1 MCSAS
6 RILALIASSGLSL
19 AALRAAD
26 LRICADPNNLPFSNQ
41 QQQGFDNQIAKL
53 IAADLGKGVTYVW
66 APERGESFVRKTLL
80 ARRCDVL
87 MGVPSAYRD
96 ALTSEP
102 YYRSTYV
109 FLWRRDRNL
118 QIRSLNDPALHKLRI
133 GVHVVSDDA
142 SNLPPAQALA
152 NRGLFRNMVPYS
164 IYGDQSKPNP
174 PATLIDAV
182 AQGKLDLA
190 IAWGPLAGFFA
201 QREAA
206 PLAMVPVSPQV
217 DRPFLPFTF
226 SLSIGVRPSDKNLL
240 RSINRALE
248 HHRNEIHKIL
258 ESYGV
263 PLLDADLRAGNRP
276 SRY

>member
-6 RILALIASSGLSL
+6 RLLLFAAGAVLSL
-19 AALRAAD
+19 ATLQAAD
-26 LRICADPNNLPFSNQ
+26 LRVCADPNNLPFSNR

-53 IAADLGKGVTYVW
+53 IAAELGKGVTYVW

-80 ARRCDVL
+80 AKRCDVL
-87 MGVPSAYRD
+87 MGIPSAYPK
-96 ALTSEP
+96 ALASEP

-118 QIRSLNDPALHKLRI
+118 QVRSLNDPALHRLRI

-152 NRGLFRNMVPYS
+152 NRGMFRNMVSYS
-164 IYGDQSKPNP
+164 IYGDLSKPNP
-174 PATLIDAV
+174 PAALIDAV
-182 AQGKLDLA
+182 ARGNVDLA
-190 IAWGPLAGFFA
+190 IVWGPLAGFFA

-206 PLAMVPVSPQV
+206 RMAMVPVSPQV

-226 SLSIGVRPSDKNLL
+226 SISIGVRPTDKDLL
-240 RSINRALE
+240 KSINSALE
-248 HHRNEIHKIL
+248 HRRSEIRKIL
-258 ESYGV
+258 LSYGV
-263 PLLDADLRAGNRP
+263 PLLDADLRAGSRP
-276 SRY
+276 

>member
-6 RILALIASSGLSL
+6 RLLLFAAGAVLSL
-19 AALRAAD
+19 ATLQAAD
-26 LRICADPNNLPFSNQ
+26 LRVCADPNNLPFSNR

-53 IAADLGKGVTYVW
+53 IAAELGKGVTYVW

-80 ARRCDVL
+80 AKRCDVL
-87 MGVPSAYRD
+87 MGIPSAYPK
-96 ALTSEP
+96 ALASEP

-118 QIRSLNDPALHKLRI
+118 QVRSLNDPALHRLRI
-133 GVHVVSDDA
+133 GVHVVSDDV

-152 NRGLFRNMVPYS
+152 NRGMFRNMVSYS
-164 IYGDQSKPNP
+164 IYGDLSKPNP
-174 PATLIDAV
+174 PAALIDAV
-182 AQGKLDLA
+182 ARGNVDLA

-206 PLAMVPVSPQV
+206 PMAMVPVSPQV

-226 SLSIGVRPSDKNLL
+226 SISIGVRPTDKDLL
-240 RSINRALE
+240 KSINSALE
-248 HHRNEIHKIL
+248 HRRSEIRKIL
-258 ESYGV
+258 LSYGV
-263 PLLDADLRAGNRP
+263 PLLDADLRAGSRP
-276 SRY
+276 

>member
-6 RILALIASSGLSL
+6 RLLLAAGAVLSL
-19 AALRAAD
+19 ATLQAAD
-26 LRICADPNNLPFSNQ
+26 LRVCADPNNLPFSNR

-80 ARRCDVL
+80 AKRCDVL
-87 MGVPSAYRD
+87 MGIPSAYPE
-96 ALTSEP
+96 ALASEP

-118 QIRSLNDPALHKLRI
+118 QVRSLNDPALHRLRI

-152 NRGLFRNMVPYS
+152 NRGMFRNMVSYS
-164 IYGDQSKPNP
+164 IYGDLSKPNP
-174 PATLIDAV
+174 PAALIDAV
-182 AQGKLDLA
+182 ARGNVDLA
-190 IAWGPLAGFFA
+190 IVWGPLAGFFA

-206 PLAMVPVSPQV
+206 RMAMVPVSPQV

-226 SLSIGVRPSDKNLL
+226 SISIGVRPTDKDLL
-240 RSINRALE
+240 KSINSALE
-248 HHRNEIHKIL
+248 HRRSEIRKIL
-258 ESYGV
+258 LSYGV
-263 PLLDADLRAGNRP
+263 PLLDADLRAGSRP
-276 SRY
+276 

>member
-6 RILALIASSGLSL
+6 RLLLFAAGAVLSL
-19 AALRAAD
+19 ATLQAAD
-26 LRICADPNNLPFSNQ
+26 LRVCADPNNLPFSNR

-53 IAADLGKGVTYVW
+53 IAAELGKGVTYVW

-80 ARRCDVL
+80 AKRCDVL
-87 MGVPSAYRD
+87 MGIPSAYPE
-96 ALTSEP
+96 ALASEP

-118 QIRSLNDPALHKLRI
+118 QVRSLNDPALHRLRI

-152 NRGLFRNMVPYS
+152 NRGMFRNMVSYS
-164 IYGDQSKPNP
+164 IYGDLSKPNP
-174 PATLIDAV
+174 PAALIDAV
-182 AQGKLDLA
+182 ARGNVDLA
-190 IAWGPLAGFFA
+190 IVWGPLAGFFA

-206 PLAMVPVSPQV
+206 PMAMVPVSPQV

-226 SLSIGVRPSDKNLL
+226 SISIGVRPTDKDLL
-240 RSINRALE
+240 KSINSALE
-248 HHRNEIHKIL
+248 HRRSEIRKIL
-258 ESYGV
+258 LSYGV
-263 PLLDADLRAGNRP
+263 PLLDADLRAGSRP
-276 SRY
+276 

>member
-6 RILALIASSGLSL
+6 RLLLAAGAVLSL
-19 AALRAAD
+19 ATLQAAD
-26 LRICADPNNLPFSNQ
+26 LRVCADPNNLPFSNR

-80 ARRCDVL
+80 AKRCDVL
-87 MGVPSAYRD
+87 MGIPSAYPE
-96 ALTSEP
+96 ALASEP

-118 QIRSLNDPALHKLRI
+118 QVRSLNDPALHRLRI

-152 NRGLFRNMVPYS
+152 NRGMFRNMVSYS
-164 IYGDQSKPNP
+164 IYGDLSKPNP
-174 PATLIDAV
+174 PAALIDAV
-182 AQGKLDLA
+182 ARGNVDLA

-206 PLAMVPVSPQV
+206 RMAMVPVSPQV

-226 SLSIGVRPSDKNLL
+226 SISIGVRPTDKDLL
-240 RSINRALE
+240 KSINSALE
-248 HHRNEIHKIL
+248 HRRNEIRKIL
-258 ESYGV
+258 MSYGV
-263 PLLDADLRAGNRP
+263 PLLDADLRAGSRP
-276 SRY
+276 

>member
-6 RILALIASSGLSL
+6 SLLFLAAGAGLSFATL
-19 AALRAAD
+19 QAAD
-26 LRICADPNNLPFSNQ
+26 LRVCADPNNLPFSNR

-53 IAADLGKGVTYVW
+53 VAADLGKGVTYVW

-80 ARRCDVL
+80 AMRCDVV
-87 MGVPSAYRD
+87 MGIPSAYPD
-96 ALTSEP
+96 ALASEP

-118 QIRSLNDPALHKLRI
+118 QVRSLNDPALHRLRI

-152 NRGLFRNMVPYS
+152 NRGLFRNMVSYS

-174 PATLIDAV
+174 PAALIDAV
-182 AQGKLDLA
+182 ARGRVDLA

-201 QREAA
+201 RRAEA
-206 PLAMVPVSPQV
+206 PITIVPVSPQV

-226 SLSIGVRPSDKNLL
+226 SISMGVRPTDKGLL
-240 RSINRALE
+240 QFINRALE
-248 HHRNEIHKIL
+248 HHRNEIHRIL
-258 ESYGV
+258 QSYGV
-263 PLLDADLRAGNRP
+263 PLLDADLRAGNR
-276 SRY
+276 S

>member
-6 RILALIASSGLSL
+6 RLLLAAGAVLSL
-19 AALRAAD
+19 TTLQAAD
-26 LRICADPNNLPFSNQ
+26 LRVCADPNNLPFSNR

-80 ARRCDVL
+80 AKRCDVL
-87 MGVPSAYRD
+87 MGIPSAYPE
-96 ALTSEP
+96 ALASEP

-118 QIRSLNDPALHKLRI
+118 QVRSLNDPALHRLRI

-152 NRGLFRNMVPYS
+152 NRGMFRNMVSYS
-164 IYGDQSKPNP
+164 IYGDLSKPNP
-174 PATLIDAV
+174 PAALIDAV
-182 AQGKLDLA
+182 ARGNVDLA

-206 PLAMVPVSPQV
+206 PMAMVPVSPPV

-226 SLSIGVRPSDKNLL
+226 SISIGVRPTDKDLL
-240 RSINRALE
+240 KSINSALE
-248 HHRNEIHKIL
+248 HRRSEVRKIL
-258 ESYGV
+258 LSYGV
-263 PLLDADLRAGNRP
+263 PLLDADLRAGSRP
-276 SRY
+276 